1 MLLITI
7 GTDQFKK
14 WSSSS
19 ALRVNF
25 LYFCLITYS
34 CSTIPELSL
43 SYKLKNQRFLRKLIH
58 VAVLRNG
65 IGRIQSFLDTALLM
79 FIHFTH

>member
-1 MLLITI
+1 MPLITI

-19 ALRVNF
+19 ALRVNL
-25 LYFCLITYS
+25 LYICLITYS

-43 SYKLKNQRFLRKLIH
+43 SYKLKNQRFLRKLINI
-58 VAVLRNG
+58 AVSKNK
-65 IGRIQSFLDTALLM
+65 IGCIQSFLDTVLLI